1 MIGGEMRFVGNED
14 GEVTI
19 QCQRRGCMVD
29 RAVYGM
35 LAGLNPRSKV
45 WLEIPIPYD
54 ATPKDVDRIWHQHRI
69 DHANREK

>member
-1 MIGGEMRFVGNED
+1 MRFVGNED

-29 RAVYGM
+29 RQVFGGS
-35 LAGLNPRSKV
+35 LAPLSPRSKV